1 MNGDALEK
9 RLNELAIRAER
20 TGQVCCTRFLEP
32 TQADAARSAANRAGC
47 AVAFWGGF
55 EDAER
60 TVAAFHGGEPPQPAD
75 YPISALRIDWNAKFA
90 NPGHRDL
97 LGAVMGLG
105 IEREVTGDIAMGERR
120 GEKCAYLF
128 ALSDMADYIAATLSD
143 AGRASVKVSVAA
155 EEPALLPLEG
165 TSMRLTVQQER
176 LDAVLAAACRL
187 SRGEAQK
194 LIAAGLVKLNHAIN
208 TRSDAKLA
216 EGDLISARGHGR
228 VRVDA
233 FQGESRRGRRIVNV
247 FKYGG
252 NGK

>member
-1 MNGDALEK
+1 MTGDALEK
-9 RLNELAIRAER
+9 RLGELALRAAH
-20 TGQVCCTRFLEP
+20 TGRVCCTRFLEP
-32 TQADAARSAANRAGC
+32 TQRDAARAAANRAG
-47 AVAFWGGF
+47 ARVAFWGGF

-60 TVAAFHGGEPPQPAD
+60 VVAAFYAD
-75 YPISALRIDWNAKFA
+75 EAPEAWAYPISTLRIDWNGKFA

-105 IEREVTGDIAMGERR
+105 IDREVTGDIAMGEHR
-120 GEKCAYLF
+120 GGKCAYLF
-128 ALSDMADYIAATLSD
+128 ALSDMADYIAATLEG
-143 AGRASVKVSVAA
+143 AGRAAVKVTVTDEAPVLSPP
-155 EEPALLPLEG
+155 EGQAL
-165 TSMRLTVQQER
+165 RLTVQQER

-208 TRSDAKLA
+208 THADVRLN

-228 VRVDA
+228 IRVES
-233 FQGESRRGRRIVNV
+233 FGGESRRGRQVVTV

-252 NGK
+252 SGK

>member
-1 MNGDALEK
+1 
-9 RLNELAIRAER
+9 
-20 TGQVCCTRFLEP
+20 
-32 TQADAARSAANRAGC
+32 
-47 AVAFWGGF
+47 
-55 EDAER
+55 
-60 TVAAFHGGEPPQPAD
+60 
-75 YPISALRIDWNAKFA
+75 
-90 NPGHRDL
+90 
-97 LGAVMGLG
+97 
-105 IEREVTGDIAMGERR
+105 
-120 GEKCAYLF
+120 
-128 ALSDMADYIAATLSD
+128 
-143 AGRASVKVSVAA
+143 
-155 EEPALLPLEG
+155 
-165 TSMRLTVQQER
+165 MRLTVQQER

-233 FQGESRRGRRIVNV
+233 FQGESRRGRLIVNV